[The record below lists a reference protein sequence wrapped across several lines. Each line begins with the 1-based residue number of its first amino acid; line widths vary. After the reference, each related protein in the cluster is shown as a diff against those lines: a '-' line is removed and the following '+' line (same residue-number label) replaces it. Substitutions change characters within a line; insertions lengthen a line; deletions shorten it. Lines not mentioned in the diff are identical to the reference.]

1 MPKPT
6 GDGAALLR
14 AICDAPEEDTP
25 RLAYADW
32 LDEQGGE
39 SNVARAEFIR
49 TQIAEEAKGVEH
61 LNRRPLTPREIALY
75 RTHYLDW
82 KAELPEY
89 PGLSL
94 SGESPYGFG
103 YDRGFVY
110 QLYAKSVRS
119 YLKAAPDLFARV
131 PVTEVRFQTITPQ
144 TGAEL
149 AKSPALARVRTLD
162 QLVGLPDEA
171 LREIGGS
178 PHLRNLNRLIVS
190 GREITMAGVGPL
202 LANPAVTRLK
212 EFRSSD
218 CRTVGPGVA
227 AALLA
232 SASAAVLE
240 VLGLDNNRV
249 TAAPGPRLA
258 ELLRLPKLRR
268 LYLGSNGLGD
278 EGVAWLAGVAPANAL
293 SMNLGFNGVTD
304 RGGAAL
310 LAGPLLR
317 SPGVR
322 AGLHGNQFSDAVKAQ
337 LKAAFGDRVGV

>member
-1 MPKPT
+1 MPNPS

-32 LDEQGGE
+32 LDEQGGAAA
-39 SNVARAEFIR
+39 VARAEFIR
-49 TQIAEEAKGVEH
+49 TQIAEAAQGVEH
-61 LNRRPLTPREIALY
+61 LNHRPLTPREIALY
-75 RTHYLDW
+75 RPHYLAW

-89 PGLSL
+89 PGLIL

-103 YDRGFVY
+103 YERGFVY
-110 QLYAKSVRS
+110 QLYAKSVRA
-119 YLKAAPDLFARV
+119 YLKAAPDLFTRV
-131 PVTEVRFQTITPQ
+131 PVTEVRFQTVTPK

-178 PHLRNLNRLIVS
+178 PHLRNLTKLVVS

-218 CRTVGPGVA
+218 CWAVGPGVV

-232 SASAAVLE
+232 SASTPVLE
-240 VLGLDNNRV
+240 VLGLDN
-249 TAAPGPRLA
+249 TLKADPGPPLA
-258 ELLRLPKLRR
+258 ALLGLPKLRR
-268 LYLGSNGLGD
+268 LQLGSNRLGD
-278 EGVAWLAGVAPANAL
+278 EGIELAASATPANAL
-293 SMNLGFNGVTD
+293 SLNLGFNGVTD
-304 RGGAAL
+304 RGGEAL
-310 LAGPLLR
+310 LNGPLLR

-322 AGLHGNQFSDAVKAQ
+322 AGLHGNQFSDAMKAQ